1 MSPPLPR
8 PSARLRRLRP
18 TSASSQRP
26 ACSRPS
32 PSPGPARRR
41 RPPCQG
47 RAPSTGPSC
56 STPGKFAYQR
66 ETARLQKERKLDVE
80 TANPTY
86 ARWLAAPMVAVA
98 AQPPYAVSDWA
109 WQIAVEKS
117 ADLRFWYLPG
127 GNVFVSSAFFER
139 GRFSASEIAALLAHG
154 YAHEVAGHDAEEAAL
169 RLAAH
174 ADGKS
179 PDPNRRLLVL
189 AEILTTMGQRDPYQR
204 VHERQADTIALD
216 LLARAGHD
224 PQGLVTLWKKL
235 AVAALSAN
243 TGVVAVHPSW
253 PERIAEIEA
262 QLPAAMANYEKA
274 RAERARAEQA
284 RPAPRPRPAARPTQR

>member
-1 MSPPLPR
+1 MKTPSPR
-8 PSARLRRLRP
+8 PSALLRRLRR
-18 TSASSQRP
+18 SLLVAASCLLASVALAQAGAPATPAAPRP
-26 ACSRPS
+26 GAID
-32 PSPGPARRR
+32 
-41 RPPCQG
+41 
-47 RAPSTGPSC
+47 RAQLLDA
-56 STPGKFAYQR
+56 GKFAYQR
-66 ETARLQKERKLDVE
+66 EAARLQKERKFDTE
-80 TANPTY
+80 TSNPTY

-174 ADGKS
+174 PDGKS

-204 VHERQADTIALD
+204 VHERAADTIALD

-243 TGVVAVHPSW
+243 AGVVAVHPGW
-253 PERIAEIEA
+253 PERIAEIEG